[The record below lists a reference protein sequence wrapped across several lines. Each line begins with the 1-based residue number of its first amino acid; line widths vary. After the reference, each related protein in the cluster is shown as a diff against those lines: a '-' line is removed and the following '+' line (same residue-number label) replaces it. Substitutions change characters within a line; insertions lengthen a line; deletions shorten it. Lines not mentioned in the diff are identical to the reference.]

1 MEITMNLINSLFNK
15 YLHLQK
21 DVDDLNQKYLI
32 NIALSKLDFSAKYHK
47 ISKNNNIINIKSH
60 NYFINVFNEN
70 DNDKDNIIN
79 KCLLYEQDKIFD
91 KTPTGENYCK
101 PPPCY
106 YNDIINN
113 IDCYKDL
120 RKPNLF
126 ICVKYANITIDLI
139 EKNYKITQS
148 YFNIRKPT
156 NDKYNYFSDIINN
169 IDNPSYYF
177 INNYKKDND
186 KNNDK
191 KDIYFIP
198 NDIIFTNDIKK
209 IIIKPIMQEKCIISI
224 DVDIEPLLSNE
235 IIIKEYEG
243 SFI

>member
-1 MEITMNLINSLFNK
+1 MEITINLINSLFNK

-21 DVDDLNQKYLI
+21 DVDDLNHKYLM
-32 NIALSKLDFSAKYHK
+32 NIALSKLDFAPKYHK
-47 ISKNNNIINIKSH
+47 IIKNNNIINIKSH
-60 NYFINVFNEN
+60 NYFINVFNNNN
-70 DNDKDNIIN
+70 DNKDNIIN
-79 KCLLYEQDKIFD
+79 KCLLYEQHLIFN
-91 KTPTGENYCK
+91 KTFNGDNYVI

-113 IDCYKDL
+113 IDSYNDL

-126 ICVKYANITIDLI
+126 ICVKYANIIIDLI
-139 EKNYKITQS
+139 EKNYKIKQF

-177 INNYKKDND
+177 INNDD
-186 KNNDK
+186 KNNNNKNDK
-191 KDIYFIP
+191 KDIYFIQD
-198 NDIIFTNDIKK
+198 DIIFTNDIKK
-209 IIIKPIMQEKCIISI
+209 IIIKPIMQERYIISP
-224 DVDIEPLLSNE
+224 DVNIEPLLSNE
-235 IIIKEYEG
+235 IIIKENEG